1 MTTNEFAHHKRG
13 HGAGVSHCKDDSLDE
28 REFELLVEGAKAMDG
43 YRRVEA
49 EFIIH
54 VAGRLGL
61 RRGEITHLRSDWI
74 DPREKLVEIPGHQP
88 CTKGKD
94 GGMCGHCRQLIGQC
108 SNVNDIPEEELAD
121 NWWRPKTESA
131 VRGVPYD
138 WSPRTELTVERFINE
153 FDRFERSSTAVSRR
167 VKTAA
172 ENAPELE
179 PDDVYPHALRAT
191 AATYQVSRGLGVHAL
206 TSFMGWSNIATSEV
220 YISNSSENTRR
231 AVRAAHN
238 Q

>member
-1 MTTNEFAHHKRG
+1 
-13 HGAGVSHCKDDSLDE
+13 
-28 REFELLVEGAKAMDG
+28 
-43 YRRVEA
+43 
-49 EFIIH
+49 
-54 VAGRLGL
+54 
-61 RRGEITHLRSDWI
+61 
-74 DPREKLVEIPGHQP
+74 
-88 CTKGKD
+88 
-94 GGMCGHCRQLIGQC
+94 LIEQC

-153 FDRFERSSTAVSRR
+153 FDCFERSSTAVSRR

-172 ENAPELE
+172 ENALELE